1 MLDELIEDG
10 LDNETA
16 TLKVLDKKEKEL
28 DSIMFLGNPKLSIIV
43 RKIGHSLVKGPMDAF
58 LKR

>member
-1 MLDELIEDG
+1 METMDEE
-10 LDNETA
+10 EA

-28 DSIMFLGNPKLSIIV
+28 DSIMFLKSPELSKIIIK
-43 RKIGHSLVKGPMDAF
+43 RGHSLVKGPMDIF